1 MNKVISSTESLL
13 NKILKCSATISDQ
26 KVKEEAENWVASHS
40 KTLSAIFQDQPKQ
53 TNALKYLQKT
63 WSSNRLQK
71 KQWTKHLRTILKG
84 VKSYKIEA
92 TNSNNFIISPETQN
106 FILGNSVLGKI
117 KKTDKKI
124 HQLGLEL
131 NHNFSFKNCWN
142 SCGILMRII
151 LERALDQKS
160 AEIKRKTGL
169 KDKINF
175 CLSNNVF
182 GKSVA
187 EALQKLN
194 HSTKITGDIVA
205 HDSNLLLEEDDITIA
220 IIPFRVLI
228 KDIFV

>member
-1 MNKVISSTESLL
+1 MNRVITSTESLL
-13 NKILKCSATISDQ
+13 NKILKWSATIADQ
-26 KVKEEAENWVASHS
+26 KVKKEAENWVANHS

-53 TNALKYLQKT
+53 TSALKYLQKT
-63 WSSNRLQK
+63 WSNDRLQK
-71 KQWTKHLRTILKG
+71 KQWTKNLRAILKG

-92 TNSNNFIISPETQN
+92 TNNFVISPDTQN
-106 FILGNSVLGKI
+106 FVLGNSILPKI

-124 HQLGLEL
+124 YQLGLEL
-131 NHNFSFKNCWN
+131 NYNFDFKNCWN

-151 LERALDQKS
+151 LERALDRKS
-160 AEIKRKTGL
+160 AEAKRKNGL

-175 CLSNNVF
+175 CLSSNVF

-205 HDSNLLLEEDDITIA
+205 HDSNLLLEEGDITIA
-220 IIPFRVLI
+220 IVPFRVLI
-228 KDIFV
+228 KDVFV